1 MTDLRALLGDRYG
14 KTVPEACLAAAYGW
28 HDATCPESRDC
39 PSRDMHSASAPAVL
53 AGIVGASALAALTAV
68 LPDLLASP
76 RDEYHTME
84 ELYDYR
90 MLYNA
95 IAANAMPDLSCKSW
109 RHSDGE
115 ECFGGGWF
123 VVYMTLPSGQVSNH
137 YRAEHWELFHVPEVE
152 RAPEYDGH
160 TPQEAAERLR
170 QAARDGQYVTA
181 EHAAN
186 NPATTVREDD
196 SRVRE
201 LQARLDAVVALAR
214 KWATQPTDWDEDTEQ
229 QIEDGTELLTLL
241 GLTLEEQP

>member
-1 MTDLRALLGDRYG
+1 MSETPDLCALLGDTTLS
-14 KTVPEACLAAAYGW
+14 TVNKAAEAMYEHHTAWRPDSQPWNLL
-28 HDATCPESRDC
+28 DVRESGEYLD
-39 PSRDMHSASAPAVL
+39 L
-53 AGIVGASALAALTAV
+53 AGVALSAV
-68 LPDLLASP
+68 LPELLENP

-181 EHAAN
+181 EHAAA
-186 NPATTVREDD
+186 NPDTTVREDD